1 MFKLLIIFVLTV
13 TKVLCNKDWC
23 EIEKLYCEP
32 GKSHIGCDPY
42 QIERGDCFDIQAET
56 MDDNLISIILMEHN
70 NLRNQLAGG
79 HLDPFP
85 EGSKMRD
92 VTWDETLEYLAAIQI
107 QNCNMK
113 HDQCHATMSHPMAGQ
128 NLGFIGSSKQL
139 EKNDIF
145 LRSTINSWFEEY
157 KNTPASIIDRFENRF
172 LSTSGHF
179 AVMARE
185 NNHKIGCA
193 MINFNYYNQNVKYY
207 GKMLTCNY
215 AETNIVNQH
224 VYTSGE
230 SCSECSH
237 YGLQCS
243 WKYRN
248 LCSASGSDEGQ
259 DEEEEM
265 DLEPEEEYA
274 GEDDVENIE
283 AGVEETDDHQT
294 EDDDDDFYY
303 DQDGKHSLN
312 TYFFYKPL
320 TRNYKTF
327 S

>member
-1 MFKLLIIFVLTV
+1 MFKLLIIFSITL

-23 EIEKLYCEP
+23 EIEKLYCDQ

-42 QIERGDCFDIQAET
+42 QIQRGDCYDVQAET
-56 MDDNLISIILMEHN
+56 MDESLIATILKEHN
-70 NLRNQLAGG
+70 VLRNQLAGG

-107 QNCNMK
+107 QSCNMK
-113 HDQCHATMSHPMAGQ
+113 HDQCRSTMSHPMAGQ
-128 NLGFIGSSKQL
+128 NIGFGGSSKPL
-139 EKNDIF
+139 ENNEVF
-145 LRSTINSWFEEY
+145 LKSTINSWFEEY
-157 KNTPASIIDRFENRF
+157 KKTPVSVIDRFDNSF
-172 LSTSGHF
+172 LGSSGHF
-179 AVMARE
+179 TVMARE

-193 MINFNYYNQNVKYY
+193 LINFNYYNKNVKYY

-215 AETNIVNQH
+215 AETNVVHQH

-248 LCSASGSDEGQ
+248 LCSSEN
-259 DEEEEM
+259 EEEE
-265 DLEPEEEYA
+265 EEHEEEYT
-274 GEDDVENIE
+274 GEDDIENVE
-283 AGVEETDDHQT
+283 AGVEEIDDPQT
-294 EDDDDDFYY
+294 NDDDDDFYY
-303 DQDGKHSLN
+303 DEDGKSFKNLI
-312 TYFFYKPL
+312 
-320 TRNYKTF
+320 R
-327 S
+327 